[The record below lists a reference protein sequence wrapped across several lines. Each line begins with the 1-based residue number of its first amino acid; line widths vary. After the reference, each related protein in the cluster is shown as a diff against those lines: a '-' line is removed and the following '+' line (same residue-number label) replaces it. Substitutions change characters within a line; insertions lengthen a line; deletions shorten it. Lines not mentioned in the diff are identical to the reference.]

1 MRVNFRFHFE
11 KTPGFTLVELL
22 VVVVIIGLLAGLSVP
37 VIGRALDSAAEAED
51 INKLK
56 QVGTGI
62 SIFETENSGRIPCS
76 DMTNLG
82 AGYGN
87 FMEMVNRTFPPDSK
101 FNAGGKYNW
110 QLNPVWYS
118 KRAAKMPAGQ
128 SFDPKKTFYWGIAW
142 GMNDFL
148 YYVVGWRPSGG
159 LLKVAL
165 GFLFLLLFGYAL
177 SWLGVLVGLSA
188 SDARVV
194 QNVSFIVTFPLTF
207 LSNAFAPT
215 TGMPRILQY
224 FAEWNPVSTM
234 VAACR
239 ELFGLQ
245 NQFGATAGSFPSE
258 HPLITSFFYILLI
271 MVIFIPLSLRKYRH
285 SVD

>member
-1 MRVNFRFHFE
+1 MSALNDILIITQRQLRQLTRVPEVLIFSTIQPVMFVLLFRYVFGGSIN
-11 KTPGFTLVELL
+11 TGQPGGYVQLLMPGIFVQTVAFTLAGTAS
-22 VVVVIIGLLAGLSVP
+22 GLAEDLKKGLIDRFRSLP
-37 VIGRALDSAAEAED
+37 ISQSALVIGRTLGDS
-51 INKLK
+51 L
-56 QVGTGI
+56 
-62 SIFETENSGRIPCS
+62 
-76 DMTNLG
+76 
-82 AGYGN
+82 
-87 FMEMVNRTFPPDSK
+87 
-101 FNAGGKYNW
+101 
-110 QLNPVWYS
+110 LNIVVLTV
-118 KRAAKMPAGQ
+118 M
-128 SFDPKKTFYWGIAW
+128 GIA
-142 GMNDFL
+142 G
-148 YYVVGWRPSGG
+148 YVVGWRPSGG
-159 LLKVAL
+159 LAKVVL

-271 MVIFIPLSLRKYRH
+271 MVIFIPLSLRKYRR